1 MFIIN
6 KNKQNNEAEFH
17 SRERPPTEDP
27 AGRRLS
33 LIYGGWRA
41 GGRGEEPTQLFIDL
55 SEGQTESQSAT
66 KSFQLLSRAC

>member
-6 KNKQNNEAEFH
+6 KNNKITRRV
-17 SRERPPTEDP
+17 STPGSGPRLKIR
-27 AGRRLS
+27 RCRLS

-55 SEGQTESQSAT
+55 SGGQTESQSAT